1 MKNTKKN
8 VAIGTIVILAV
19 CAGVVTGCTTYAHF
33 NKEDVETANVI
44 TTAATVTEEVEEVVK
59 EEVEVTEAVVKATEV
74 EVTTATQKTTE
85 ATTEVKVQKATTETQ
100 RATTETQATKTTTAT
115 TATVTVKT
123 TEAATTHT
131 HSWSTTT
138 THHDAEYTTECHEV
152 AYDGFDFTAAG
163 YNSQQIIDYGRTH
176 ECGYRDCDVQVLVT
190 AAYDETV
197 TVCSTCGARQ

>member
-44 TTAATVTEEVEEVVK
+44 TTTATVTEEVVK
-59 EEVEVTEAVVKATEV
+59 EVDVTEAVVKATEV

-131 HSWSTTT
+131 HSWSTQTI
-138 THHDAEYTTECHEV
+138 HHDADYTTECHEV

-163 YNSQQIIDYGRTH
+163 YNGQQINDYCRAH

-197 TVCSTCGARQ
+197 TTCSTCGARQ

>member
-44 TTAATVTEEVEEVVK
+44 TTAATVTEEVVK
-59 EEVEVTEAVVKATEV
+59 EVDVTEAVVKATEV

-131 HSWSTTT
+131 HSWSTQTI
-138 THHDAEYTTECHEV
+138 HHDAVYTTELHEV
-152 AYDGFDFTAAG
+152 ADTGFDFDAAG
-163 YNSQQIIDYGRTH
+163 YNGQQIIDYCNAN
-176 ECGYRDCDVQVLVT
+176 ECGSATQSVKVLVT

-197 TVCSTCGARQ
+197 TVCATCGARQ

>member
-44 TTAATVTEEVEEVVK
+44 TTAATVTEEVVK
-59 EEVEVTEAVVKATEV
+59 EVDVTEAVVKATEV

-131 HSWSTTT
+131 HSWSTQTI
-138 THHDAEYTTECHEV
+138 HHDAEYTFEWHEV
-152 AYDGFDFTAAG
+152 ADDGFDFDAAG
-163 YNSQQIIDYGRTH
+163 YNGQQIIDYCRTN
-176 ECGYRDCDVQVLVT
+176 ECGSRDCDVQVLVT

-197 TVCSTCGARQ
+197 TVCATCGARQ